1 MTNNDNQPPAL
12 TPEAKAH
19 LMALCAELEDAAG
32 NRDGDRAVEILHRI
46 SAEVSPEVGR
56 FMTEGLAEAGFARLA
71 ARMGEDDPVAYGIMR
86 ELMAEKEQI
95 GTPSKVDQLVD
106 AWRDANDRY
115 GRLNGHWPLV
125 RLVMWPAALV
135 AVALLVTDSS
145 GLAPVMLTLAGLL
158 VAGVHIERMHRAD
171 VALAQAWDRL
181 ADHTGLPDE
190 ELVYLVRDDAEEAE

>member
-1 MTNNDNQPPAL
+1 VNWGISVLGVYVLRCASCGRRTLRFGYGSAL
-12 TPEAKAH
+12 STCYHHDDHCPVQI
-19 LMALCAELEDAAG
+19 AE
-32 NRDGDRAVEILHRI
+32 
-46 SAEVSPEVGR
+46 
-56 FMTEGLAEAGFARLA
+56 RLGA
-71 ARMGEDDPVAYGIMR
+71 
-86 ELMAEKEQI
+86 
-95 GTPSKVDQLVD
+95 PSVVDQLVD
-106 AWRDANDRY
+106 AWRTADDRY
-115 GRLNGHWPLV
+115 GRLNGRWPLV